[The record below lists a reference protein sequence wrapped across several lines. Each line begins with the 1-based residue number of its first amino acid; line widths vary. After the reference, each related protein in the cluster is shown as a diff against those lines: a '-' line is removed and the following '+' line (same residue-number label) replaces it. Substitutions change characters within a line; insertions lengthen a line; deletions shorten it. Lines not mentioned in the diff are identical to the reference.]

1 MNPLIEARNH
11 RHDFVGFGLAGQSVA
26 HDASLTKHP
35 DSIHQIKHLTQVVAD
50 DNDRNTLLLQTS
62 DDLLDPG
69 GFLNTQ
75 CRRWLV
81 QYDEL
86 FTPTGGSSN
95 RKTLALT
102 A

>member
-35 DSIHQIKHLTQVVAD
+35 DPIHQIKHDPLTQVVAD

-75 CRRWLV
+75 AAV
-81 QYDEL
+81 
-86 FTPTGGSSN
+86 GSSN
-95 RKTLALT
+95 MMSFSPQPAARAIATHWR
-102 A
+102 